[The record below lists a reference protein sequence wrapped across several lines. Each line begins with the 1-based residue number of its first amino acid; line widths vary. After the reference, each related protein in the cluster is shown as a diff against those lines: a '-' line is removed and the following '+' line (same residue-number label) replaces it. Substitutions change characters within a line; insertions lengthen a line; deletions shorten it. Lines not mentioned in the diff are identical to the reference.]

1 MVAIS
6 KVGEKEIEMGW
17 DMGNSN
23 DPFGE
28 LNDGCFL
35 YYFSMLY
42 VFYVCVFLVFNVR
55 KKNPQC
61 LLFVG

>member
-28 LNDGCFL
+28 LNDRCFL

-42 VFYVCVFLVFNVR
+42 VFYVRVFFLI
-55 KKNPQC
+55 
-61 LLFVG
+61 